1 MCVVGMFSL
10 DEILAVL
17 QNPMRRRILEVL
29 SASSK
34 PLAYTRIWGCF
45 DLSSTGSLNHHLQAL
60 TEHGLVIRQSSGYV
74 LTPRGRIALAVS
86 TDLESSYQKHMLG
99 QGPGG
104 EELQRTGREIS
115 VKPVVKGD
123 LFRYVLKA
131 GTTSSRGPLT
141 EERVRKELEEN
152 RDEWLRMEAQGVHG
166 KRFSSVVGL
175 LAVEDEHCVGNI
187 CGREERIQEV
197 GLHRIVIDN
206 MASFGDPVVSNMLVA
221 SLVEYA
227 RRRGAKS
234 ILFCL
239 DGPEDQDEAAVMT
252 CGAKLVYEAR
262 HRCFQLTP

>member
-1 MCVVGMFSL
+1 MLSL
-10 DEILAVL
+10 DEILAIL
-17 QNPMRRRILEVL
+17 QNPTRRRILELL
-29 SASSK
+29 SGSGK
-34 PLAYTRIWGCF
+34 PLAYTKIWACF

-60 TEHGLVIRQSSGYV
+60 TEHDLIIRQSSGYV

-86 TDLESSYQKHMLG
+86 TDLESSYKKHVLG
-99 QGPGG
+99 RGPGG
-104 EELQRTGREIS
+104 EELQKSGREIS
-115 VKPVVKGD
+115 VKPVGKGD

-131 GTTSSRGPLT
+131 GSISSKGPLT
-141 EERVRKELEEN
+141 EQRVRKELEEN
-152 RDEWLRMEAQGVHG
+152 RDEWLRMEAQGIHG

-206 MASFGDPVVSNMLVA
+206 IASFGDPVVSSKLVA

-239 DGPEDQDEAAVMT
+239 DDPEDQDEAAVMRS
-252 CGAKLVYEAR
+252 GAKLVYEAR
-262 HRCFQLTP
+262 HRCFQISP